1 MSHPPRHEDV
11 HAADAILVVG
21 HAVHQLRD
29 EPLHAE
35 PGRIGQILA
44 DVAAGI
50 AEALGK
56 LVRLRIEQDA
66 RRLAG
71 ARGQHDDARLDV
83 VLAAGVLVDVGDAGR
98 AAGLVDRD
106 LAGHGVVDD
115 RQLLGRHRRRNQH
128 RRRGKI
134 RVLRAASAALAAVV
148 ARHPSVQRLR
158 QNRQPAGNARDLQL
172 VGGLL
177 DEQLV
182 AARLGRRQEDTVGI
196 VRQPLLAAENADE
209 RVDPV
214 VERLHV
220 LVGDRPVVAETIK
233 ALPAEVIGAEPE
245 RDPSPVIRAPAEH
258 AGPEPVELAARAV
271 GIGLAFE
278 RPPAERRVELP
289 ELLLLGRRPAARRI
303 VRPLEH
309 VRLAR
314 GIPHRP
320 GLEHDDVGPSFGEHL
335 GGHPAAGA
343 GADDADIVERAAADD
358 LHGEILGVR
367 D

>member
-1 MSHPPRHEDV
+1 M
-11 HAADAILVVG
+11 
-21 HAVHQLRD
+21 
-29 EPLHAE
+29 
-35 PGRIGQILA
+35 
-44 DVAAGI
+44 
-50 AEALGK
+50 
-56 LVRLRIEQDA
+56 
-66 RRLAG
+66 
-71 ARGQHDDARLDV
+71 
-83 VLAAGVLVDVGDAGR
+83 
-98 AAGLVDRD
+98 
-106 LAGHGVVDD
+106 
-115 RQLLGRHRRRNQH
+115 
-128 RRRGKI
+128 
-134 RVLRAASAALAAVV
+134 LRAASAALAAVV
-148 ARHPSVQRLR
+148 ARHPSVQRLG

-182 AARLGRRQEDTVGI
+182 AARLGRRQEHAVGI
-196 VRQPLLAAENADE
+196 VRQSLLAAEDADE

-220 LVGDRPVVAETIK
+220 LVGDRPVVAETIE
-233 ALPAEVIGAEPE
+233 ALPAEVVGTEPE
-245 RDPSPVIRAPAEH
+245 RDPPPVIRAPAEH
-258 AGPEPVELAARAV
+258 ARPEPVELAARAV
-271 GIGLAFE
+271 GVGLAFE

-320 GLEHDDVGPSFGEHL
+320 GLEHDDVGPRFGEHL

-358 LHGEILGVR
+358 LHGESSGFETSFLAAAVDGGDGGNGFNTKKRSATETHEEDRDRQPRWCTRPRPLREGESRNTSTRTVLACSCFVIRPPAQPRKARRDQPSVR
-367 D
+367 LRLASFLRVEPVASVPFDNATAPPPIVVERPG